1 MPWRLPSVDDL
12 SMFRDRLPHPY
23 QPFPR
28 GPAAAADHEVEE
40 RSP

>member
-1 MPWRLPSVDDL
+1 LVDDL
-12 SMFRDRLPHPY
+12 FMFLNRLPHPH
-23 QPFPR
+23 QPLSG